1 MSAYMFHSKECVNNV
16 RVKMFNFLKKNL
28 GCFEF
33 FLLLAMMTPQN
44 AIAFKHVARYVQE
57 LCESLSA
64 RRDSPKDATIAQRLS
79 RQSKFCFHDLMAS
92 NW

>member
-1 MSAYMFHSKECVNNV
+1 MFHSKECVNNV
-16 RVKMFNFLKKNL
+16 RVKMFNFLKKSL

-57 LCESLSA
+57 LCKSLSA
-64 RRDSPKDATIAQRLS
+64 RLFRK
-79 RQSKFCFHDLMAS
+79 RQSQGRDYRAAPFPSK
-92 NW
+92 